1 MMDPLNYVHAF
12 HAAKEVHRDY
22 LRRQD
27 EEEPVET
34 GQRLGVARRALGGIA
49 TWLKSVRSAP
59 LFRSH
64 GEQLQQ
70 RRA

>member
-12 HAAKEVHRDY
+12 HAAKEVHHDY
-22 LRRQD
+22 LRRRD
-27 EEEPVET
+27 EEEPIEAE
-34 GQRLGVARRALGGIA
+34 QRLGVARAALGGIA
-49 TWLKSVRSAP
+49 TWLRSPSLLRA
-59 LFRSH
+59 H